1 MRSINIVILL
11 LVFFFSSLFSTEKK
25 YIDSEELDT
34 QSCGIYL
41 HTGQNI
47 WLETRCIHSDK
58 RGLFTFE
65 SDIVRLDMNNKGI
78 SSFGAY
84 TQQWKCPYC
93 YNYWPIGTACQN
105 AQCPSKYK

>member
-47 WLETRCIHSDK
+47 WLETRCIHSDE

-78 SSFGAY
+78 SSFGGY
-84 TQQWKCPYC
+84 TQQWKCPHC
-93 YNYWPIGTACQN
+93 YNYWPIGTACHKTQF
-105 AQCPSKYK
+105 PSKYK